1 MGLFDFAFGKQD
13 KEPYSGRTLDNKPLY
28 NLTDEE
34 NEYIGKF
41 RFVFLGTHGRK
52 DKKSYNNIQKAIKD
66 MGYTDKVLFLKN
78 NPDIMKFGVIET
90 PALVVDGKV
99 VTYGTQFEL
108 EYVKELLKNT
118 I

>member
-41 RFVFLGTHGRK
+41 RFVFWALMEER
-52 DKKSYNNIQKAIKD
+52 I
-66 MGYTDKVLFLKN
+66 KVL
-78 NPDIMKFGVIET
+78 
-90 PALVVDGKV
+90 
-99 VTYGTQFEL
+99 
-108 EYVKELLKNT
+108 
-118 I
+118 

>member
-1 MGLFDFAFGKQD
+1 
-13 KEPYSGRTLDNKPLY
+13 
-28 NLTDEE
+28 
-34 NEYIGKF
+34 
-41 RFVFLGTHGRK
+41 
-52 DKKSYNNIQKAIKD
+52 
-66 MGYTDKVLFLKN
+66 
-78 NPDIMKFGVIET
+78 MKFGVIET

>member
-34 NEYIGKF
+34 NE
-41 RFVFLGTHGRK
+41 